1 MRRDIL
7 ECPASER
14 CLAHDSSIR
23 ALTLGA
29 TAAVAATAPAA
40 RDRIGIDESITTALT
55 SPADRFMTVKSLIA
69 AFTQQEDLNF
79 LLTNR
84 VPRAAL
90 TRFMGWF
97 SKIENPIIR
106 DASIGCWRLFSD
118 LDLSEAKKTRFS
130 SLHDCFTRE
139 LKPGL
144 RPADPDPNIVTS
156 PSDAII
162 GAHGTIKDGELYQIK
177 GAPYSL
183 IDLVGDPKLV
193 EAHRNGKFITLRLMS
208 SMYHRFHAPYDCHI
222 DRVTLIHGDTWN
234 VNPIALKRVE
244 RLFCKNERAV
254 IETHLPNG
262 DALTLVPVAA
272 ILVASIR
279 LHFLDLTL
287 NAQTRGATSFHC
299 DVDVRKGDE
308 LGWFEHGS
316 TIIVLAGEQYRF
328 CDNVGEGMRIRA
340 GQPLLR
346 GPSS

>member
-1 MRRDIL
+1 
-7 ECPASER
+7 
-14 CLAHDSSIR
+14 
-23 ALTLGA
+23 
-29 TAAVAATAPAA
+29 
-40 RDRIGIDESITTALT
+40 
-55 SPADRFMTVKSLIA
+55 MTVKCLISA
-69 AFTQQEDLNF
+69 LTQQEDLNF

-84 VPRAAL
+84 IPRAAL

-97 SKIENPIIR
+97 SKIENPIVR

-118 LDLSEAKKTRFS
+118 LDLSEAKKTQFA

-144 RPADPDPNIVTS
+144 RPADPDPNIVVS

-162 GAHGTIKDGELYQIK
+162 GAHGTIRDGELYQIK

-183 IDLVGDPKLV
+183 IDLVADKKLV
-193 EAHRNGKFITLRLMS
+193 EAHRHGKFITLRLMS
-208 SMYHRFHAPYDCHI
+208 SMYHRFHAPHDCHI
-222 DRVTLIHGDTWN
+222 ERVTLIHGDTWN

-254 IETHLPNG
+254 IETRGNNG

-279 LHFLDLTL
+279 LHFLDLVL
-287 NAQTRGATSFHC
+287 NAETRGPTVFPC
-299 DVDVRKGDE
+299 DVNVKKGEE

-316 TIIVLAGEQYRF
+316 TIIMLAPENYGF
-328 CDNVGEGMRIRA
+328 CDTVGEGQRIRA
-340 GQPLLR
+340 GEPLLR
-346 GPSS
+346 A